1 MKRIEKVGELL
12 VKGFTYPIRLSVG
25 IIKCTDKVIKCV
37 RENTPKTLD
46 GCMPFEI
53 KKKEEKNGTNTNTEE
68 KASG

>member
-37 RENTPKTLD
+37 RENTPKTLN

-53 KKKEEKNGTNTNTEE
+53 KKKEENDGNTSTKTN
-68 KASG
+68 S